1 MLPPRF
7 VYGFSVGLVFGIVP
21 LVIWYGSS
29 HWSCGCEQGESM
41 HGAPL
46 DAMDLYTGDDEEML
60 MRLSD
65 LPQSVQNTLITEASG
80 GNVEEIEK
88 TRKNGK
94 VIYEAEVVIDGMEYE
109 IEIASDGRLLSREI
123 EYDDDDDDDEEEDY
137 DEDDD
142 EDEDFDEDDDEDEDF
157 DDDFDDDDDDDEDE
171 DDLFL
176 DEEDE
181 DSFLDEDED
190 LLDDDDE
197 SLLEDD
203 KEDFLDDED
212 FLDEEDDLFDEEDED
227 LE

>member
-123 EYDDDDDDDEEEDY
+123 EYDDDDDDDEEED
-137 DEDDD
+137 
-142 EDEDFDEDDDEDEDF
+142 FDE
-157 DDDFDDDDDDDEDE
+157 DDDEDE

>member
-41 HGAPL
+41 HSAPI
-46 DAMDLYTGDDEEML
+46 DAIDLYTGDDDEML
-60 MRLSD
+60 MKLSD
-65 LPQSVQNTLITEASG
+65 LPQSVKNTLATEASG
-80 GNVEEIEK
+80 GDIKEIEK
-88 TRKNGK
+88 SRKNGN

-123 EYDDDDDDDEEEDY
+123 EYND
-137 DEDDD
+137 
-142 EDEDFDEDDDEDEDF
+142 DEDFDEDDDEDEDF
-157 DDDFDDDDDDDEDE
+157 DEDFDEDDDEDD

-181 DSFLDEDED
+181 DSFLDEDDE

-203 KEDFLDDED
+203 MEEFLDDED
-212 FLDEEDDLFDEEDED
+212 FLDEGFLDEEDED

>member
-123 EYDDDDDDDEEEDY
+123 EYDDDDDDDEEED
-137 DEDDD
+137 
-142 EDEDFDEDDDEDEDF
+142 FDEDDDEDE
-157 DDDFDDDDDDDEDE
+157 DFDDDDDDDEDE